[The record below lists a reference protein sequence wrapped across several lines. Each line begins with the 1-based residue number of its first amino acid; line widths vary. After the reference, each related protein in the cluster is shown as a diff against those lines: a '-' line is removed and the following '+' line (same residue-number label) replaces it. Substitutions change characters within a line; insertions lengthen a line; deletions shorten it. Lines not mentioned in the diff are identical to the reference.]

1 MASAFES
8 VILLQMSRYSP
19 AAAKQRHIQI
29 ARDGLA
35 EFMARQLVRPM
46 VTIETDGNRATS
58 EEQVK
63 PFGIITYRFS
73 RLREVVS
80 YALHEAE
87 RLSPVK
93 SGRYRRSWVVLAGN
107 EEIGM
112 DAIPNDVP
120 VTLTNFQPY
129 SRKINVGAKGFERY
143 VPPGIVEKVRQLVLK
158 RYRPVVDA
166 DIRYLTLAN
175 GHVLKRQGKRRSQK
189 PGAAVTYPSLILT
202 PKF

>member
-8 VILLQMSRYSP
+8 VILLQMAKYSP
-19 AAAKQRHIQI
+19 AEAKRKHIQI
-29 ARDGLA
+29 AREGLA
-35 EFMARQLVRPM
+35 AFMARQSVRPM
-46 VTIETDGNRATS
+46 VTIETDGHVSGS
-58 EEQVK
+58 EDAVR
-63 PFGIITYRFS
+63 PFGVITYRFH
-73 RLREVVS
+73 RIREVIS
-80 YALHEAE
+80 YAKTEAE
-87 RLSPVK
+87 RLSPVR
-93 SGRYRRSWVVLAGN
+93 SGRYRRSWVVLTAGQ
-107 EEIGM
+107 EIGM
-112 DAIPNDVP
+112 DQIPNDAP

-166 DIRYLTLAN
+166 QIQYLNLAN

-189 PGAAVTYPSLILT
+189 PGTAITYPSLVIT